1 MPARLGLRRTAR
13 THYRPNSSLT
23 SGPPCSALGLK
34 ACPAA
39 LKPRPGAAHST
50 PEVRKLPV
58 TSLLVPAPFPR
69 KNDRARQIGLRFVR
83 GCHEGCSRFQT
94 QELLSA
100 VPPRCRIPLA
110 REPSAH
116 GSPPPHR
123 MSGCRRRNP
132 ARPSA
137 ARCTEDNSVLWPRDL
152 SRLSRSLL
160 AVGCPDPAPPPI
172 RAVLAPVAP
181 ASFTPAPHSAGL
193 ISYARLGRAFR
204 SAPW

>member
-1 MPARLGLRRTAR
+1 MLVPVRLGLRRTDR
-13 THYRPNSSLT
+13 TPAAPNVSLT
-23 SGPPCSALGLK
+23 SGPPCSALGLT
-34 ACPAA
+34 ACPVS
-39 LKPRPGAAHST
+39 LKPRPGAPHST

-58 TSLLVPAPFPR
+58 TMLLVPAPFPP
-69 KNDRARQIGLRFVR
+69 KDDRARQLQLRSVR

-100 VPPRCRIPLA
+100 VPPRCRIPLT

-137 ARCTEDNSVLWPRDL
+137 ARCTEDNSVLCPET
-152 SRLSRSLL
+152 SPRLSRSLL
-160 AVGCPDPAPPPI
+160 AAGCPDPAPPPATQCS
-172 RAVLAPVAP
+172 RQSLRHPSRQPLTSLV
-181 ASFTPAPHSAGL
+181 
-193 ISYARLGRAFR
+193 
-204 SAPW
+204 